1 MNFEHIKMKNR
12 GVHHSFSGD
21 TYARLGIMPAKK
33 KNPAKLSL
41 RKVPPFGLAVV
52 VGRIAKPSLPAV
64 MLADDGI
71 MQAAK
76 V

>member
-1 MNFEHIKMKNR
+1 MKKSR
-12 GVHHSFSGD
+12 RSPFFPVVIHTHV
-21 TYARLGIMPAKK
+21 LELCLP
-33 KNPAKLSL
+33 KNAKLSL
-41 RKVPPFGLAVV
+41 RKDPPFGLAVL
-52 VGRIAKPSLPAV
+52 VGRIAKPSLSAV

>member
-1 MNFEHIKMKNR
+1 MKIEAFTILS
-12 GVHHSFSGD
+12 VVIHTHVSE
-21 TYARLGIMPAKK
+21 LCLL
-33 KNPAKLSL
+33 KNAKLSL
-41 RKVPPFGLAVV
+41 RKVPPFGLVV
-52 VGRIAKPSLPAV
+52 RVGRIAKPSLPAV

>member
-1 MNFEHIKMKNR
+1 MHVSELCLPKN
-12 GVHHSFSGD
+12 
-21 TYARLGIMPAKK
+21 
-33 KNPAKLSL
+33 AKLSL
-41 RKVPPFGLAVV
+41 SKDLPFGLAVL